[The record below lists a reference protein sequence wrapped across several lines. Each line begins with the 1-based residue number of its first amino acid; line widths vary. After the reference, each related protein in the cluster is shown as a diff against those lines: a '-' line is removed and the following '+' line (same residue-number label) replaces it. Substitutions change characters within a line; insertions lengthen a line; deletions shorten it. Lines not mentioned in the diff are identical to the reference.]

1 MQFFVKSGN
10 IPKDLFTG
18 FKMRTRRYDLASIS
32 PLVRDIEVI
41 LSTEPNADNFR
52 ALVNNLRLKKEPIPS
67 FM

>member
-1 MQFFVKSGN
+1 MH
-10 IPKDLFTG
+10 
-18 FKMRTRRYDLASIS
+18 TRRYDLASIS